1 MPERSR
7 ARAPTGWLEE
17 VGLTEMTYYQTTQLQ
32 LAALDILLVI
42 GLLSWLLI
50 TRRKAIPPVVILA
63 VLVGLIGAF
72 FFMVSYFTA
81 DQNLPRIAQV
91 SIKLLRDLP
100 IVLIVCYVSLLQAR
114 RYTLARRSG
123 RLRRWFGRSP
133 YVIGAGY
140 LTSGA
145 VEFVVRP
152 PVLDSGAALP
162 ATTLFSDA
170 LVLVPLAIYAGA
182 TAVVF
187 FLAAWKRAEGVNP
200 KVQNVCGAVAL
211 GGLAILALHTFAWR
225 AGRVWLQERQID
237 PFVEQMSANQVVIVA
252 VVALSVTLGL
262 AVYCGEGE
270 SERVAGRFL
279 GFVEL
284 MGGITARL
292 VNAPI
297 SSARVKVPYEAMLR
311 ATDSD
316 LLDLPPEDRRKA
328 GTLFRAIAAHRGYRR
343 GKESEEEPSENE
355 LLRALASFYESE
367 LEKPTFAEELDDLP
381 RERMPSALRDLRS
394 RATGNLEGAPSD
406 RSPAPSDGFY
416 EVLSV
421 LREIEV
427 SKDLAEFRGLESW
440 ALLAC
445 VALAETDILSA
456 GERNAILANP
466 EVDREVV
473 DGYRLARYE
482 IENSSGDVNK
492 SDGQS
497 GL

>member
-1 MPERSR
+1 
-7 ARAPTGWLEE
+7 
-17 VGLTEMTYYQTTQLQ
+17 MTYYQTTQLQ
-32 LAALDILLVI
+32 LAVLDILLVI

-63 VLVGLIGAF
+63 VLVGLIGAS

-91 SIKLLRDLP
+91 AIKLLRDSP

-114 RYTLARRSG
+114 RYTLVRRSD
-123 RLRRWFGRSP
+123 RLRGWFGRAP

-140 LTSGA
+140 LTSGI

-152 PVLDSGAALP
+152 PILDSGAPLP
-162 ATTLFSDA
+162 VTTMFSDA

-182 TAVVF
+182 TAIVF
-187 FLAAWKRAEGVNP
+187 SLAVWKRTESLGL
-200 KVQNVCGAVAL
+200 KVQNACGAVAL
-211 GGLAILALHTFAWR
+211 GGLTILALHTLAWR
-225 AGRVWLQERQID
+225 AGRVWLQEGRIE
-237 PFVEQMSANQVVIVA
+237 PFVEQMSTNQVVIVA

-270 SERVAGRFL
+270 SERVAERFL

-284 MGGITARL
+284 LGGLTARL

-297 SSARVKVPYEAMLR
+297 GSAGVRLPYVAMLR
-311 ATDSD
+311 AADED
-316 LLDLPPEDRRKA
+316 LLNLPLEDKRKA
-328 GTLFRAIAAHRGYRR
+328 GTLFRAVVAHRGYRR
-343 GKESEEEPSENE
+343 GKESEEGRFESER
-355 LLRALASFYESE
+355 LCALASFFESE
-367 LEKPTFAEELDDLP
+367 LEKSTFAEELSDLP
-381 RERMPSALRDLRS
+381 RERVPSTLRDLQS
-394 RATGNLEGAPSD
+394 HIKGNKVVV
-406 RSPAPSDGFY
+406 RDGFY

-421 LREIEV
+421 LREIEM
-427 SKDLAEFRGLESW
+427 SKDRVEFRDLEPW

-445 VALAETDILSA
+445 VALADTDIFTA
-456 GERNAILANP
+456 GEQDAVSAEP
-466 EVDREVV
+466 EVQREIA

-482 IENSSGDVNK
+482 IEHFGPNAEK
-492 SDGQS
+492 TDGRT